1 MQNIFILC
9 KMENLAGKRTNSLK
23 IGAEGRDRREKIP
36 RKGRKWRVREAPSM
50 NKTAYTYNKKT
61 KSSRAAAAGHI
72 RRIRPGLQCR
82 CNKTGP
88 SRLAEPCSLLE
99 APSGFG
105 PEHKGFADLRLTTWL
120 WRLIKW
126 SGRRG
131 SDSRPP
137 PWQGGALPT
146 ELLPHPGKVPWGG
159 IEPPTL

>member
-1 MQNIFILC
+1 MISRVNSNGLKRFADAGTQKNPA
-9 KMENLAGKRTNSLK
+9 LAGR
-23 IGAEGRDRREKIP
+23 GR
-36 RKGRKWRVREAPSM
+36 
-50 NKTAYTYNKKT
+50 
-61 KSSRAAAAGHI
+61 
-72 RRIRPGLQCR
+72 
-82 CNKTGP
+82 
-88 SRLAEPCSLLE
+88 E

-146 ELLPHPGKVPWGG
+146 ELLPHHGALGRNRTTDTQIFSLLLYRLSYQGKYGDPNGAR
-159 IEPPTL
+159 THDLQRDRLAF